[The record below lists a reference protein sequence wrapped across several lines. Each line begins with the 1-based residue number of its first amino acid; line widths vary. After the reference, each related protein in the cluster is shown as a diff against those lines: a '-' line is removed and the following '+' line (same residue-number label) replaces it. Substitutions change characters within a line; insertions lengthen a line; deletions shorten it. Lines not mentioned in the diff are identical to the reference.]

1 MLAMDAPLD
10 YLNPYTAIL
19 ALYIATFLYLILIGG
34 EWDEP
39 TKQQPRIINSAD
51 L

>member
-1 MLAMDAPLD
+1 MDAPLD

-34 EWDEP
+34 SGMS
-39 TKQQPRIINSAD
+39 QPNNNPG
-51 L
+51 

>member
-1 MLAMDAPLD
+1 MDVPLD

-39 TKQQPRIINSAD
+39 TNNNPG
-51 L
+51 